1 MIHKTNKDVPSL
13 TMVNNKF
20 CLFNKVF
27 ITKHHLTCDTC
38 HWVSSINKRV
48 KVLTWSIPCESKMKP
63 CICGDISRWDV
74 PKFSNRIP
82 NHM

>member
-38 HWVSSINKRV
+38 HLVSPINKPV
-48 KVLTWSIPCESKMKP
+48 ELYFLIKNK
-63 CICGDISRWDV
+63 DIEEKIYKIVIDN
-74 PKFSNRIP
+74 K
-82 NHM
+82 